1 MPVNYTDSKIFCIK
15 SFETDKVYIGA
26 TTKRL
31 PQRIAS
37 LKDSYKKYLN
47 GSKKIDD
54 SYEIL
59 KYNDAYIQLLESCSV
74 KNKDE
79 LNSKLIEMI
88 ERYKDKC
95 VNGQKK
101 KTTPKKEIITEPVK
115 TISEDTETA
124 SESEIVEIVEP
135 VAIINNIPNCYML
148 PTNF

>member
-15 SFETDKVYIGA
+15 SFETDKIYIGA

-37 LKDSYKKYLN
+37 LKDSYKKYLS
-47 GSKKIDD
+47 GSKKMEDCF
-54 SYEIL
+54 EIL

-79 LNSKLIEMI
+79 LNCKLIEMI

-101 KTTPKKEIITEPVK
+101 KTTPKKEKKNEPVK
-115 TISEDTETA
+115 KIEDDSETA
-124 SESEIVEIVEP
+124 SESDIVEIVEP
-135 VAIINNIPNCYML
+135 SAIINNIPNCYML